1 MNKRIY
7 LLLVIPILLFACK
20 PEGPNQ
26 PSGSVNYKIKFTTE
40 DLGIVRQTQAD
51 DTVYTQFGNYITSLT
66 PTILLS
72 RIWTVGY
79 IDTVIDFSSNVAN
92 MLQYINQNQATLPYS
107 DTSRIVNF
115 SNDSTVSFNPVVF
128 GSVSN
133 ETGSFVQPQVDFKY
147 FYFIP
152 YYFYQEVELPAAYN
166 GVTIDMFSVPLD
178 PNPVVI
184 QGNILKAKNYQMT
197 KPIFPNGVINNYI
210 MYIFGNCDST
220 YVVNPNG
227 ELVLTGANNPVG
239 QDQNN
244 LIVRS
249 NLYDNMIFNTP
260 QNGETRLM
268 NGTLSFYTT
277 NLIQVYAGA
286 DNIPY
291 NSDDVFVY
299 APRFWERVTTRLVT
313 E

>member
-1 MNKRIY
+1 MKRLIY
-7 LLLVIPILLFACK
+7 LIFIGTLFYACK
-20 PEGPNQ
+20 EPGPNQ
-26 PSGSVNYKIKFTTE
+26 PSGSVDYKLKFTN
-40 DLGIVRQTQAD
+40 DDIGIVREAQAG
-51 DTVYTQFGNYITSLT
+51 DTLYTQFGNYITSLT
-66 PTILLS
+66 PTIFQS

-79 IDTVIDFSSNVAN
+79 IDTVIVFGSNVAN
-92 MLQYINQNQATLPYS
+92 MLQYIDQNQAVLPYS
-107 DTSRIVNF
+107 DTSRVVDF
-115 SNDSTVSFNPVVF
+115 SNDSTISFNPVVF

-133 ETGSFVQPQVDFKY
+133 ETNSFVEPQVDFKY

-152 YYFYQEVELPAAYN
+152 YYFYQEVQLPPAYN
-166 GVTIDMFSVPLD
+166 GVSIDMFSLPLD
-178 PNPVVI
+178 PNPAVI
-184 QGNILKAKNYQMT
+184 QGNVLKAKNYQMMRQVL
-197 KPIFPNGVINNYI
+197 PNAIINNYI

-220 YVVNPNG
+220 YVVNANG
-227 ELVLTGANNPVG
+227 ETIPTNTDNPVG

-244 LIVRS
+244 LIIRS
-249 NLYDNMIFNTP
+249 NLYENMIFNSP

-291 NSDDVFVY
+291 NSDDIFVY
-299 APRFWERVTTRLVT
+299 APRFWERLTTRLTT